1 MCVVVPQPFRVSQC
15 LQLANLKAYKDKQ
28 RRAQV
33 AYKDVGP
40 ILKMQLI
47 HIPNIPP
54 WPRPWPNLLIFHIP
68 TNSHNHKTPSHLHLP
83 KNFNSPLFSFFRV
96 LPTYKGILNSFL
108 TYLPTFWAV
117 FEYLFFFFVCLLLF
131 KLVILISSHLA

>member
-1 MCVVVPQPFRVSQC
+1 MCVVVPKPLRVSQC

-28 RRAQV
+28 RRAQD

-54 WPRPWPNLLIFHIP
+54 WPWPRPNL
-68 TNSHNHKTPSHLHLP
+68 
-83 KNFNSPLFSFFRV
+83 
-96 LPTYKGILNSFL
+96 
-108 TYLPTFWAV
+108 
-117 FEYLFFFFVCLLLF
+117 
-131 KLVILISSHLA
+131 